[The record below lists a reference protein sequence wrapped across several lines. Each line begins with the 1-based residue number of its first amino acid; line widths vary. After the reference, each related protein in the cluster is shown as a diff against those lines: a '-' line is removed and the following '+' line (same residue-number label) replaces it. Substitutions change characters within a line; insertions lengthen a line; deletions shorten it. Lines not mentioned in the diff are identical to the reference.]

1 MAEFPH
7 DRFDELPDDL
17 LRRGAHRAP
26 PRRGRGWIALLWA
39 VIAAI
44 ILIAAGL
51 TVLALITNQ
60 DSASRSSYVSSP
72 SASPSTTPTAQAKLD
87 PDIPLTIVNGTTTD
101 RLANSIGDELVKE
114 GWKGAAL
121 GVGSRLTANTPD
133 VKETVVYYSDPLDEG
148 AARALV
154 ASLKVGDV
162 RLSDDYPGS
171 PITIVVGS
179 DYKPKG

>member
-1 MAEFPH
+1 MADFPP
-7 DRFDELPDDL
+7 DRFDELPNDL
-17 LRRGAHRAP
+17 QRRGAHRAP

-39 VIAAI
+39 VIAVA

-51 TVLALITNQ
+51 TVLSLLTNE

-72 SASPSTTPTAQAKLD
+72 TASPSATPTAQAKLD
-87 PDIPLTIVNGTTTD
+87 PEIPLTIVNGTTTA
-101 RLANSIGDELVKE
+101 RLANHIGDELVKE

-121 GVGSRLTANTPD
+121 GVGSRLTASTPD
-133 VKETVVYYSDPLDEG
+133 VDKTVVYYADPSEEG

-154 ASLKVGDV
+154 AALKVGAV
-162 RLSDDYPGS
+162 QLSDDYPGS

-179 DYKPKG
+179 DYQPKG